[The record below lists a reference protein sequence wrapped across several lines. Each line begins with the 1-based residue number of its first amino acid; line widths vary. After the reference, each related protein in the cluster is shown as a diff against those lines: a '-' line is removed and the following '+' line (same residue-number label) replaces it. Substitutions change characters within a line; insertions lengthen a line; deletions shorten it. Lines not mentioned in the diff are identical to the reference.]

1 MKKKYVVSLF
11 VALLL
16 TGCAHPEPRIPPEGN
31 PPAEHLTLASFNIR
45 IFSNTSRD
53 DVELATIA
61 DILQKYDLIAIQEL
75 RDEEVLKRTVVLL
88 QQRGLGY
95 SYEISPPV
103 GRGVKERYA
112 YLYRTDLVQPVQPG
126 RIYQERGDEF
136 IREPFYATFR
146 SANFDFTLVTIHAL
160 FGSSEAERRPEI
172 EELAA
177 VYQAVQDE
185 DPKEQDVIL
194 LGDFNFPP
202 TDEGFSRLKAIPG
215 MVFLVAPPVKTTI
228 TDTSR
233 YDNFWFQKQYVREYA
248 GESGVDRFNETMS
261 SGDDLAAKRAVS
273 DHRPIW
279 AKFNVGGPDDD

>member
-1 MKKKYVVSLF
+1 VKVRLVSLI
-11 VALLL
+11 ALLFL
-16 TGCAHPEPRIPPEGN
+16 AGCARLPEGRAS
-31 PPAEHLTLASFNIR
+31 PAPVAERLTLASFNIR
-45 IFSNTSRD
+45 IFSNASRD
-53 DVELATIA
+53 DAELASIA

-75 RDEEVLKRTVVLL
+75 RDEQVLQRTASILR
-88 QQRGLGY
+88 QRGLNY
-95 SYEISPPV
+95 AYEISPPV

-112 YLYRTDLVQPVQPG
+112 YLYRADRVQPVHPG
-126 RIYQERGDEF
+126 RLYREKGDEF

-146 SANFDFTLVTIHAL
+146 SSNFDLTLVTIHAL
-160 FGSSEAERRPEI
+160 FGSGEAERRPEI

-215 MVFLVAPPVKTTI
+215 MVFLIAPPVKTTI
-228 TDTSR
+228 TDTSL

-248 GESGVDRFNETMS
+248 GESEVDRFDETMF
-261 SGDDLAAKRAVS
+261 GGNDLAAKRAGS

-279 AKFNVGGPDDD
+279 AKFNIGGPDDD

>member
-1 MKKKYVVSLF
+1 MVMRWV
-11 VALLL
+11 LLL
-16 TGCAHPEPRIPPEGN
+16 LFLAGCAHPAQQRAPQRPVPG
-31 PPAEHLTLASFNIR
+31 PLAQPLTLASFNIR
-45 IFSNTSRD
+45 IFSNASRD
-53 DVELATIA
+53 DVELVSIA
-61 DILQKYDLIAIQEL
+61 NILQKYDLIAIQEL
-75 RDEEVLKRTVVLL
+75 RDEEVLKRTIAIL

-95 SYEISPPV
+95 AYEISPPV

-112 YLYRTDLVQPVQPG
+112 YLYRTDRVQSAQPG
-126 RIYQERGDEF
+126 RLYQERGDEF

-146 SANFDFTLVTIHAL
+146 SSNFDFTLVTIHVL

-185 DPKEQDVIL
+185 DPAEQDVIL

-202 TDEGFSRLKAIPG
+202 TDAGFNPLKTIPG
-215 MVFLVAPPVKTTI
+215 MVFLIGPPAKTTI
-228 TDTSR
+228 TDTSL
-233 YDNFWFQKQYVREYA
+233 YDNFWFQEPHVREYA
-248 GESGVDRFNETMS
+248 GEFGVDRFDETMFN
-261 SGDDLAAKRAVS
+261 GDDLAAKRAVS